1 MRAILSSVIL
11 LSILLFLSP
20 ARAQIYF
27 SENYN
32 NTPPFG
38 SPGFGWGIGEPYL
51 LGLYDYFDIP
61 GNDGVN
67 KVAAVCDCGQYN
79 YDERITTRSIINL
92 TTATHP
98 WLQMDSYFL
107 KFTDGVHTERA
118 TIEVSTDTGATW
130 TVVHNV
136 PPSPSVTEYRR
147 VGVDLT
153 AYAGQRVLIGF
164 RYSDDSGALMK
175 GWAIDNIKVQE
186 FAAKNIA
193 LEYALPN
200 ELLQSYLAIN
210 QSINLGGRVSNS
222 GYDTITAF
230 TVFYQEGSG
239 PIQQHAVS
247 NVSIAPLEMYDF
259 VHSIPW
265 TMPNV
270 ATHTINMW
278 VSLAGDTNLQNNQGT
293 VTLRGAAFEPQK
305 VAVVEQTNQ
314 TWNVYGP
321 RGIVCFNQLAGSDF
335 PVTLIS
341 SHANDPMHYYD
352 YDHLLGNMF
361 PNQFNYQPTIFIDR
375 KRKINPSHLFN
386 TFLHDRKNF
395 GFAALE
401 LQISSLTSTNATFE
415 TTVTPA
421 VDMHESCRLAI
432 VLTEDKLTGDNNQ
445 WDQRNRY
452 STGIW
457 GPMGG
462 FELKPDPVPYTEMEY
477 NYIARIAWPGPEGG
491 LYYLPAPLSHS
502 IPYNASFNVPL
513 HPSWKKRNLKA
524 FLLLISDKDST
535 ILNSI
540 GIRLSTVDVASVATL
555 SEIRLSPNPADQKTM
570 LSFLLTKNTQASLTV
585 TDISGN
591 IVYQTIRQE
600 YNAGT
605 VHQLPVNTAGLAS
618 GLYLVTMETPDSRE
632 TLKLNVLH

>member
-1 MRAILSSVIL
+1 MRAILPSFIL
-11 LSILLFLSP
+11 LCILLFLAP
-20 ARAQIYF
+20 ARAQVYF
-27 SENYN
+27 SEDYTS
-32 NTPPFG
+32 TPPFG

-51 LGLYDYFDIP
+51 VGIYEYFDIP

-67 KVAAVCDCGQYN
+67 KVAAVCDAGQYN
-79 YDERITTRSIINL
+79 YDEIITTRSIVNL

-118 TIEVSTDTGATW
+118 TIEVSTDTGHTW
-130 TVVHNV
+130 TVLYNV
-136 PPSPSVTEYRR
+136 PPCPSITEYRR

-164 RYSDDSGALMK
+164 RYSDDSGAVMK

-193 LEYALPN
+193 FEYALPN

-222 GYDTITAF
+222 GYDTINAF
-230 TVFYQEGSG
+230 NVYYQEGSG
-239 PIQQHAVS
+239 TIQQHTVS
-247 NVSIAPLEMYDF
+247 NVSIPPLGMYDF
-259 VHSIPW
+259 VHSMPW

-270 ATHTINMW
+270 ATHTIHMW

-293 VTLRGAAFEPQK
+293 VTLRGAAFTPLK
-305 VAVVEQTNQ
+305 VPVVEQTNQ
-314 TWNVYGP
+314 TWNLYGP
-321 RGIVCFNQLAGSDF
+321 KGIIGFNQLALSDF
-335 PVTLIS
+335 AVTLIA

-395 GFAALE
+395 GFATLE
-401 LQISSLTSTNATFE
+401 LQVSSLTSTLVTLDATI
-415 TTVTPA
+415 TPA
-421 VDMHESCRLAI
+421 VEINESSRLAI
-432 VLTEDKLTGDNNQ
+432 VITEDKLTGDNTQ
-445 WDQRNRY
+445 WDQRNLYAGGFR
-452 STGIW
+452 

-491 LYYLPAPLSHS
+491 LYYVPSTLSPS
-502 IPYNASFNVPL
+502 ATYNANFAVPL
-513 HPSWKKRNLKA
+513 HPSWNKRNLKA
-524 FLLLISDKDST
+524 FLLLIRDRDST
-535 ILNSI
+535 ILNST
-540 GIRLSTVDVASVATL
+540 GIRLSAVNVANVATL
-555 SEIRLSPNPADQKTM
+555 SEMRLFPNPADQKTV
-570 LSFLLTKNTQASLTV
+570 LSFLLTKNAQASLTV

-591 IVYQTIRQE
+591 IIYQTIRQE
-600 YNAGT
+600 YNAGII
-605 VHQLPVNTAGLAS
+605 HQLPVNTANLSS
-618 GLYLVTMETPDSRE
+618 GLYLVTLETPDSRQ